1 MEIKARF
8 DHFNINVTD
17 LERSLAFYDRA
28 LGLKEISRKQAD
40 DGSFILA
47 YLGDGE
53 TGFRLELTWLRD
65 HAATPY
71 ELGENES
78 HLCVRVAGDYEAVRA
93 YHKELWDASA
103 SKTTKWDSTSS
114 TIRMTTGSKCCP

>member
-1 MEIKARF
+1 MKIKARF

-78 HLCVRVAGDYEAVRA
+78 HLCVRVAGDYEAYAPTTRS
-93 YHKELWDASA
+93 WDASA
-103 SKTTKWDSTSS
+103 SKTTKWDFTSS
-114 TIRMTTGSKCCP
+114 TTRTTTGSKCCP

>member
-1 MEIKARF
+1 MKIKARF

-65 HAATPY
+65 HAATRATTKPY
-71 ELGENES
+71 APTTRS
-78 HLCVRVAGDYEAVRA
+78 
-93 YHKELWDASA
+93 WDASA
-103 SKTTKWDSTSS
+103 SKTTKWDFTSS
-114 TIRMTTGSKCCP
+114 TTRTTTGSKCCP

>member
-71 ELGENES
+71 ELGEN
-78 HLCVRVAGDYEAVRA
+78 
-93 YHKELWDASA
+93 
-103 SKTTKWDSTSS
+103 
-114 TIRMTTGSKCCP
+114 

>member
-53 TGFRLELTWLRD
+53 TGFRLELTWLRRPTNW
-65 HAATPY
+65 ARTKATSASASRATTKPY
-71 ELGENES
+71 APTTRS
-78 HLCVRVAGDYEAVRA
+78 
-93 YHKELWDASA
+93 WDASA

-114 TIRMTTGSKCCP
+114 TIRTTTGSKCCP

>member
-53 TGFRLELTWLRD
+53 TGFRLELTWITPRRPTNW
-65 HAATPY
+65 AKTKATSASASRATTKPY
-71 ELGENES
+71 APTTRS
-78 HLCVRVAGDYEAVRA
+78 
-93 YHKELWDASA
+93 WDASA
-103 SKTTKWDSTSS
+103 SKTKKWDFTSS
-114 TIRMTTGSKCCP
+114 TTRTTTGSKCCP